1 MSARILFLAL
11 SGALILS
18 SCQSSP
24 TDLSETETVKATSL
38 EIPESEDLDPDGIVC
53 TYEKIVG
60 KLIKEK
66 ICYTRK
72 QKLDLREESQ
82 RAADTIEQRSRI
94 ID

>member
-11 SGALILS
+11 LSALILS
-18 SCQSSP
+18 SCQSMS
-24 TDLSETETVKATSL
+24 TDPSETEAVKATSI

-72 QKLDLREESQ
+72 QKMDLREESQ

>member
-11 SGALILS
+11 SSALILS
-18 SCQSSP
+18 SCQSMS
-24 TDLSETETVKATSL
+24 TDPGETESVKATSI

>member
-11 SGALILS
+11 LSALILS
-18 SCQSSP
+18 SCQSMS
-24 TDLSETETVKATSL
+24 TDPGETEAVKATSL

-72 QKLDLREESQ
+72 QKMDLREESQ

>member
-11 SGALILS
+11 LSALILS
-18 SCQSSP
+18 SCQSMS
-24 TDLSETETVKATSL
+24 TDPGETEAVKATSI

-72 QKLDLREESQ
+72 QKMDLREESQ

>member
-1 MSARILFLAL
+1 MSARILFLAFL
-11 SGALILS
+11 SALILS
-18 SCQSSP
+18 SCQSMS
-24 TDLSETETVKATSL
+24 TDPGETEAVKATSI

-72 QKLDLREESQ
+72 QKMDLREESQ

>member
-11 SGALILS
+11 SSALILS
-18 SCQSSP
+18 SCQSTL
-24 TDLSETETVKATSL
+24 TDPSETETIKVTSL

-53 TYEKIVG
+53 TYEKVVG

>member
-11 SGALILS
+11 SSALILS
-18 SCQSSP
+18 SCQSTP
-24 TDLSETETVKATSL
+24 TDPGETETIKATSL

-53 TYEKIVG
+53 TYGKIVG

>member
-11 SGALILS
+11 LSTLILS
-18 SCQSSP
+18 SCQSMP
-24 TDLSETETVKATSL
+24 TDPSETEAVKATSL
-38 EIPESEDLDPDGIVC
+38 EIPESGDLDPDGIVC

-72 QKLDLREESQ
+72 QKMDLREESQ

>member
-11 SGALILS
+11 LSALILS
-18 SCQSSP
+18 SCQSTTTGP
-24 TDLSETETVKATSL
+24 SETETIKATSL